1 MSNRHSRYSR
11 FHNIVSR
18 YKIHPLWIVAGGER
32 VRQRNSVTHAR
43 SLIGKTNTIAKHV
56 GAGCFGNSQN
66 AVFGSERSWSLILME
81 IGKRA
86 YDIQE
91 GTVRLQE
98 LYDYPVDG
106 LRDVRSAIPYE
117 MG

>member
-1 MSNRHSRYSR
+1 M
-11 FHNIVSR
+11 VE
-18 YKIHPLWIVAGGER
+18 PTVWD
-32 VRQRNSVTHAR
+32 
-43 SLIGKTNTIAKHV
+43 
-56 GAGCFGNSQN
+56 SQN
-66 AVFGSERSWSLILME
+66 AVFDDERFHSLIVME

-106 LRDVRSAIPYE
+106 LRDVQSPVPYE
-117 MG
+117 TD